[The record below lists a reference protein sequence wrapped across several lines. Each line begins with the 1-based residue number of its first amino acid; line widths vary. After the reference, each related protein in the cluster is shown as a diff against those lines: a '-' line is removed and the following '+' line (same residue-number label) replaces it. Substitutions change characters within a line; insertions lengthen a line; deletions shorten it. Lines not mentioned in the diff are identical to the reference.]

1 MSAYDILAPIFHILP
16 EIPKPKRRISLRERL
31 IWTGLVLVAYL
42 TMSQIPLYGIPF
54 QEGDQFQPFLFF
66 QVVMASR
73 RGTLMELG
81 IGPIVTA
88 GIIWELLVGSRII
101 TLDMTSREG
110 RIVFAGVQKI
120 LAILFAAF
128 EALAYILGG
137 AYGVL
142 STTSAILIFLQ
153 LVIVSIIVLL
163 MDEMLQKGWGIG
175 SAISLF
181 IAVGVA
187 QRIFWETFS
196 PIGPLGDGLY
206 VGVIPSLLYSIYYY
220 LSTGNST
227 LLQEVVARKTGYPDL
242 VGFFTMIFFILL
254 LVFLESVRIEI
265 PVAAPRYGGIRSR
278 IPLKFLY
285 VSNLP
290 VILVGALYAD
300 IFIFTQALWPRFN
313 PDNSNPWF
321 NIIAMYNRTETGR
334 LVPIKGSLVY
344 YLSPPRTIWGVLEDP
359 VHALIYSGL
368 FILFSLL
375 FAIAWVET
383 SGMDPQ
389 SQAEQLIKSE
399 LQVPGFRRSTK
410 VLSLLL
416 ARYIWPLTIISGI
429 LVGVIAVISDMLGVL
444 GSGIGILLMVGILVQ
459 YHSILAREQA
469 LEMYP
474 MLARLIGE

>member
-1 MSAYDILAPIFHILP
+1 MGAYEVLQPIFHILP

-31 IWTGLVLVAYL
+31 LWTGLVLLAYL
-42 TMSQIPLYGIPF
+42 TMSQIPLYGIPI
-54 QEGDQFQPFLFF
+54 QQGEQLQPFVFF

-110 RIVFAGVQKI
+110 RVVFAGVQKI
-120 LAILFAAF
+120 LAIVFAAF

-137 AYGVL
+137 AYGAL
-142 STTSAILIFLQ
+142 TTSAAIAIFLQ
-153 LVIVSIIVLL
+153 LVFVSILVLL

-206 VGVIPSLLYSIYYY
+206 VGVFPSLVYSAYYYLTTGNSSLLYEI
-220 LSTGNST
+220 
-227 LLQEVVARKTGYPDL
+227 VARKSGYPDL
-242 VGFFTMIFFILL
+242 IGFFAMIFFILL
-254 LVFLESVRIEI
+254 LIFLEGVRIEI
-265 PVAAPRYGGIRSR
+265 PVAAPKYGGIRSR

-290 VILVGALYAD
+290 VILVGALYSD
-300 IFIFTQALWPRFN
+300 LFIFTQALWPRLN
-313 PDNSNPWF
+313 PDNTNPWF
-321 NIIAMYNRTETGR
+321 NIIAMYNRTETGQ
-334 LVPIKGSLVY
+334 LVPLKGSLVY
-344 YLSPPRTIWGVLEDP
+344 YLSPPRTIWGVMEDP
-359 VHALIYSGL
+359 IRAIVYSAL
-368 FILFSLL
+368 FILFSFL

-410 VLSLLL
+410 ILSILLS
-416 ARYIWPLTIISGI
+416 RYIWPLTILSGI
-429 LVGVIAVISDMLGVL
+429 LVGVIAVVSSMLGVL

-459 YHSILAREQA
+459 YQSLLAREQA